1 MRKSAILA
9 VVGTALILIAVAVP
23 CVGADTWTQVIP
35 GVQHLHRTTSMP
47 WDIHVVLVDL
57 TNPRV
62 RLRVAIK
69 NDNDYPGD
77 GGETVR
83 SMCRRY
89 GAVAGINTDFWGG
102 TPVANCP
109 QGHTWTDGLKML
121 PPGWVSPPSG
131 GRTHMQIPADNA
143 FVIVNKVV
151 SQPAW
156 FFNVT
161 GGGPR
166 VIRDGVVGWEWEP
179 DLPNMTDR
187 HPRTGA
193 AVTQDYG
200 TLILATCDG
209 RQASS
214 VGMTANEMGYLLKEF
229 GGYQGMMFDGG
240 GSTTMVING
249 QTVNSPSD
257 GTDRRVA
264 AGLMVLD
271 RLVDG
276 PWVPAAPPGSGLV
289 RPGHAVSFESGFE
302 NPPYS
307 PGSLGGQDG
316 WTGGGIVVAEGR
328 VGGQCARFSGSAA
341 YHTHPSTPYLQAV
354 QWVESWMKTSSTAAR
369 AYMYAG
375 SADLVYSAAV
385 VRFNTDGK
393 IEALDGN
400 GTGGGT
406 WYPLADYS
414 ADAWYRIHVRLD
426 YNLNRYQVFVNG
438 SLKISGIGF
447 RHSGAS
453 AGLRSVGFEQSGGAN
468 LWVDDVYLGNTDP
481 NFLRVSPN
489 TALIT
494 AGGRKAF
501 GAVGG
506 SPPAGWSVVE
516 EKHPGGSPAPP
527 GAIAHIDAQGVLR
540 ALAPGT
546 CVVRAQD
553 SIGRVDDSGQ
563 ISVLASVSIEES
575 KSLPDGANAAVSGLL
590 VTGVYDGFIYAQRP
604 DRASGIRISTT
615 KQPAVG
621 DEIFAIGTM
630 STAGGERVLAA
641 GIVEVCP

>member
-9 VVGTALILIAVAVP
+9 VVVTVLTLTAAGVP
-23 CVGADTWTQVIP
+23 CAGADTWTQVIP

-47 WDIHVVLVDL
+47 WDIHVVLIDL
-57 TNPRV
+57 TNPRI

-143 FVIVNKVV
+143 FVLINKVV

-209 RQASS
+209 RQISS

-271 RLVDG
+271 RLEDG
-276 PWVPAAPPGSGLV
+276 PWVTAPPPGSGLV
-289 RPGHAVSFESGFE
+289 RPNRAVSFESGFE

-307 PGSLGGQDG
+307 PGALGGQDG
-316 WTGGGIVVAEGR
+316 WTGGGHVVAEGR

-341 YHTHPSTPYLQAV
+341 CHTHPATPFLQAV
-354 QWVESWMKTSSTAAR
+354 QWAECWMKVSSTTAR

-375 SADLVYSAAV
+375 TADLGYTASA
-385 VRFNTDGK
+385 VRFNSDGR
-393 IEALDGN
+393 IEALDGD
-400 GTGGGT
+400 GLGGGT

-414 ADAWYRIHVRLD
+414 ADTWYRIHVRLD

-438 SLKISGIGF
+438 ALKISGIGF
-447 RHSGAS
+447 RYSGAS
-453 AGLRSVGFEQSGGAN
+453 AGFRAVGFEQSGGAN

-481 NFLRVSPN
+481 NFLRVSLN
-489 TALIT
+489 TAVVV
-494 AGGRKAF
+494 AGGRRAF
-501 GAVGG
+501 RATGG
-506 SPPAGWSVVE
+506 SPPAAWSVVGE
-516 EKHPGGSPAPP
+516 RFPGGSPAPA
-527 GAIAHIDAQGVLR
+527 GAIAQIDSQGVLS

-553 SIGRVDDSGQ
+553 AIGRVDDSEQ
-563 ISVLASVSIEES
+563 ITVLQPTAVPQI
-575 KSLPDGANAAVSGLL
+575 KSLPNGSEVAVSGLL
-590 VTGVYDGFIYAQRP
+590 VSGVYDGFVYAQPP
-604 DRASGIRISTT
+604 DRASGIRISTSR
-615 KQPAVG
+615 QLAVG
-621 DEIFAIGTM
+621 DEIYAVGTM
-630 STAGGERVLAA
+630 SSAAGERVLAA
-641 GIVEVCP
+641 EMVEVCP